1 MLRRV
6 TSTSFDNTNFDATT
20 SLSVTFIMSQCAA
33 LTEMKESSKIR
44 HKRHSDLPF
53 TEEAWAVSSVVE
65 HLTFNQGV
73 VGPTPTPLTSHF

>member
-1 MLRRV
+1 M
-6 TSTSFDNTNFDATT
+6 
-20 SLSVTFIMSQCAA
+20 
-33 LTEMKESSKIR
+33 EESSKIR

-73 VGPTPTPLTSHF
+73 VGPTPTPLTSLAYSTTTNRGLNVKTPVFHELGGRETPIT